1 MHPLR
6 TRAARRPLCRAASL
20 ALVVAAATGLL
31 VLDAGPAAAAQAP
44 VALGTTASFAVLGGT
59 TVTNTGP
66 SVINGD
72 LGVSPGTAVTG
83 FPPGLVNGVTH
94 AADAVAAQAQAD
106 LVTAYDDAAG
116 RASTATVTADL
127 ASQTLVPGVYTGGAL
142 ALNGTLT
149 LDAQGDPAAVF
160 VLRAASTL
168 ITGPGSVVAL
178 VNGADACNVFWQV
191 TSSAT
196 LGTNSLFAGNVL
208 ALTSIT
214 ADTGAVVSGRLL
226 ARNAAVTLDRT
237 TVTRSTCA
245 TPATATTTPTA
256 TATVVPSAT
265 ATTVPTTTTSTPP
278 TVTSTPPTTATS
290 TPSTTVSLSPSSTT
304 TTATIAFTT
313 AAGSSGVGTSGGG
326 SPQLPRTGTD
336 AAAITTAGLL
346 AIALGGGLLLLSR
359 RPRGRHHR
367 A

>member
-1 MHPLR
+1 M
-6 TRAARRPLCRAASL
+6 
-20 ALVVAAATGLL
+20 
-31 VLDAGPAAAAQAP
+31 
-44 VALGTTASFAVLGGT
+44 
-59 TVTNTGP
+59 
-66 SVINGD
+66 
-72 LGVSPGTAVTG
+72 
-83 FPPGLVNGVTH
+83 
-94 AADAVAAQAQAD
+94 
-106 LVTAYDDAAG
+106 
-116 RASTATVTADL
+116 
-127 ASQTLVPGVYTGGAL
+127 PGVYTGGAL

-149 LDAQGDPAAVF
+149 LDAQGDPGAVF

-196 LGTNSLFAGNVL
+196 LGTSSVFAGNVL

-245 TPATATTTPTA
+245 APAAATVAPTA
-256 TATVVPSAT
+256 TATAAPTPTAVPTASAT
-265 ATTVPTTTTSTPP
+265 ATVTPTS
-278 TVTSTPPTTATS
+278 SATATGTS
-290 TPSTTVSLSPSSTT
+290 AATDSATATPSST

-313 AAGSSGVGTSGGG
+313 DAGSSGFDTTGGG
-326 SPQLPRTGTD
+326 S
-336 AAAITTAGLL
+336 
-346 AIALGGGLLLLSR
+346 LLLTR
-359 RPRGRHHR
+359 HPRGRRHR

>member
-1 MHPLR
+1 VTHPSR
-6 TRAARRPLCRAASL
+6 TAAVRQSAGVAASL
-20 ALVVAAATGLL
+20 ALVLTAAAGLL
-31 VLDAGPAAAAQAP
+31 LVGAGPAAAAQAP
-44 VALGTTASFAVLGGT
+44 VALGTTASFAVLAGSM
-59 TVTNTGP
+59 VSNTGP

-94 AADAVAAQAQAD
+94 SADAVAAQAQAD

-116 RASTATVTADL
+116 RASTATVSADL

-149 LDAQGDPAAVF
+149 LDAQGDPGAVF

-168 ITGPGSVVAL
+168 ITGSGSVVAL

-196 LGTNSLFAGNVL
+196 LGTSSVFAGNVL

-226 ARNAAVTLDRT
+226 ARNGAVTLDRT

-245 TPATATTTPTA
+245 TATVAPTA
-256 TATVVPSAT
+256 TATVAPTASA
-265 ATTVPTTTTSTPP
+265 
-278 TVTSTPPTTATS
+278 TATS
-290 TPSTTVSLSPSSTT
+290 TPTTTPSATASATPTVSATASPSSTT
-304 TTATIAFTT
+304 TIAVTT
-313 AAGSSGVGTSGGG
+313 AAGPTGGGTSGGG

-336 AAAITTAGLL
+336 ALAISTAGVL
-346 AIALGGGLLLLSR
+346 AIGLGGGLVLLSR
-359 RPRGRHHR
+359 RARRPRRQV
-367 A
+367 

>member
-1 MHPLR
+1 M
-6 TRAARRPLCRAASL
+6 TASL
-20 ALVVAAATGLL
+20 ALVLTAAAGLL
-31 VLDAGPAAAAQAP
+31 LVGAGPAAAAQAP
-44 VALGTTASFAVLGGT
+44 VALGTTGSFAVLAGSS
-59 TVTNTGP
+59 VSNTGP

-94 AADAVAAQAQAD
+94 SADAVAAQAQAD
-106 LVTAYDDAAG
+106 LVTAYNDAAG
-116 RASTATVTADL
+116 RASTATVSADL

-149 LDAQGDPAAVF
+149 LDAQGDPGAVF

-168 ITGPGSVVAL
+168 ITGSGSVVAL

-196 LGTNSLFAGNVL
+196 LGTSSVFAGNVL

-226 ARNAAVTLDRT
+226 ARNGAVTLDRT

-245 TPATATTTPTA
+245 TATVAPTA
-256 TATVVPSAT
+256 TATVAPT
-265 ATTVPTTTTSTPP
+265 ASP
-278 TVTSTPPTTATS
+278 TATS
-290 TPSTTVSLSPSSTT
+290 TPTTTPSATASATPTVSATASPSSTT
-304 TTATIAFTT
+304 TIAVTT
-313 AAGSSGVGTSGGG
+313 AAGPTGGGTSGGG

-336 AAAITTAGLL
+336 ALAISTAGVL
-346 AIALGGGLLLLSR
+346 AIGLGGGLVLLSR
-359 RPRGRHHR
+359 RARRPRRQV
-367 A
+367 

>member
-1 MHPLR
+1 MTHPSR
-6 TRAARRPLCRAASL
+6 TAAVRQSAGVTASL
-20 ALVVAAATGLL
+20 ALVLTAAAGLL
-31 VLDAGPAAAAQAP
+31 LVGAGPAAAAQAP
-44 VALGTTASFAVLGGT
+44 VALGTTASFAVLAGSS
-59 TVTNTGP
+59 VSNTGP

-94 AADAVAAQAQAD
+94 SADAVAAQAQAD
-106 LVTAYDDAAG
+106 LVTAYDDASG
-116 RASTATVTADL
+116 RASTATVSADL

-149 LDAQGDPAAVF
+149 LDAQGDPGAVF

-168 ITGPGSVVAL
+168 ITGSGSVVAL

-196 LGTNSLFAGNVL
+196 LGTSSVFAGNVL

-226 ARNAAVTLDRT
+226 ARNGAVTLDRT

-245 TPATATTTPTA
+245 TATVAPTA
-256 TATVVPSAT
+256 TATVAPTASA
-265 ATTVPTTTTSTPP
+265 
-278 TVTSTPPTTATS
+278 TATS
-290 TPSTTVSLSPSSTT
+290 TPTVTATTTPSVTASATPTVSATASPSSTT
-304 TTATIAFTT
+304 TIAVIT
-313 AAGSSGVGTSGGG
+313 AAGSTGGGTSGGG

-336 AAAITTAGLL
+336 ALAISTAGVL
-346 AIALGGGLLLLSR
+346 AIGLGGGLVLLSR
-359 RPRGRHHR
+359 RARRPRRQV
-367 A
+367 

>member
-1 MHPLR
+1 MTHPSR
-6 TRAARRPLCRAASL
+6 TAAVRQPTGVAASL
-20 ALVVAAATGLL
+20 ALVLTAAAGLL
-31 VLDAGPAAAAQAP
+31 LVGAGPAAAAQAP
-44 VALGTTASFAVLGGT
+44 VALGTTASFAVLAGSM
-59 TVTNTGP
+59 VSNTGP
-66 SVINGD
+66 SMINGD

-94 AADAVAAQAQAD
+94 SADAVVAKAQAD

-116 RASTATVTADL
+116 RASTATVSADL

-149 LDAQGDPAAVF
+149 LDAQGDPGAVF

-168 ITGPGSVVAL
+168 ITGSGSVVAL

-196 LGTNSLFAGNVL
+196 LGTSSVFAGNVL

-226 ARNAAVTLDRT
+226 ARNGAVTLDRT

-245 TPATATTTPTA
+245 TATVAPTA
-256 TATVVPSAT
+256 TATVA
-265 ATTVPTTTTSTPP
+265 P
-278 TVTSTPPTTATS
+278 TVSATATS
-290 TPSTTVSLSPSSTT
+290 TPTTTPSATASATPTVSATASPSSTT
-304 TTATIAFTT
+304 TTATIAVTP
-313 AAGSSGVGTSGGG
+313 AAESSGGGTSGGP
-326 SPQLPRTGTD
+326 PQLPRTGTD
-336 AAAITTAGLL
+336 AVAISAAGVL
-346 AIALGGGLLLLSR
+346 AIALGGGLVLLSR
-359 RPRGRHHR
+359 RPRARR
-367 A
+367 RRV